1 MAKSKAEVGAGLSAG
16 FFTISEF
23 PKDTVLFIV
32 FFLSYKHLQT
42 PSFLASFV
50 WSISVSNSKLN
61 FVT

>member
-1 MAKSKAEVGAGLSAG
+1 MVKSKAEVGAG
-16 FFTISEF
+16 FFLISEF
-23 PKDTVLFIV
+23 PKDTVLFVV
-32 FFLSYKHLQT
+32 FFISYKHLQT